1 MFTLRA
7 HTHHAEV
14 EVGLDLLR
22 GTVLE
27 GEGGARVNV
36 TVLQGS
42 LGNDSLSFI
51 VSTVNGSAQGT
62 ATKHCDSE
70 CEQFT
75 MRSNFYLHTK
85 ISMRFDREMIAGP
98 SCTVSS
104 KVGDFFQLGRVCPQI
119 WPFLCSVLQILH
131 LAR

>member
-1 MFTLRA
+1 MHTFRWLQIA
-7 HTHHAEV
+7 WHDVCGHYFPCMHTHTHAEV

-42 LGNDSLSFI
+42 LGGDSLSFI

-62 ATKHCDSE
+62 AIKHCDSE

-75 MRSNFYLHTK
+75 TRSVFYLNTK
-85 ISMRFDREMIAGP
+85 ISIR
-98 SCTVSS
+98 
-104 KVGDFFQLGRVCPQI
+104 L
-119 WPFLCSVLQILH
+119 
-131 LAR
+131 